1 MRCRSKCR
9 GTADRIQITTVE
21 ATNQQG
27 DPVFSIEKQK
37 QTFVKVIVSSTS
49 TRSALVTINLFDNDL
64 TSIGTGSVQSN
75 LGRGDNEMIISFF
88 IPADAVLGDAE
99 IYANVFTDWPSKG
112 GTPLVGEASNGVSI
126 E

>member
-1 MRCRSKCR
+1 
-9 GTADRIQITTVE
+9 
-21 ATNQQG
+21 
-27 DPVFSIEKQK
+27 
-37 QTFVKVIVSSTS
+37 
-49 TRSALVTINLFDNDL
+49 
-64 TSIGTGSVQSN
+64 VQSN

-99 IYANVFTDWPSKG
+99 IYANVFTDWPSNG